1 MSGTPQPRRLRRE
14 GVPEGLAIVLAV
26 VAAGIAGATA
36 FALLNGDE
44 YESTAVVRGD
54 GALEPARGADL
65 ARRALDLAGARGA
78 PAAAL
83 LDNSQVERD
92 AGGLAFT
99 VRADEPAAAR
109 LLATAYARAFVESLP
124 ERSEA
129 RPARAGPAEETGEI
143 LPAALVGA
151 GAGLLAGLALA
162 LVRELLDVRRSSSRS
177 VAARLGLL
185 ELGRVPEAPAAV
197 EDAYRVDALEGGA
210 AGKAYASLGARV
222 AEEAKAASARVV
234 LVCGTVD
241 EDHGEQVAA
250 GLAAALA
257 AAGRRVAIVELD
269 PARPMLRR
277 QFALARGPGATELAR
292 GEATLD
298 EALAPVPGVNGLA
311 VLAAGAAAPAGS
323 APGAGAIRGLRQRF
337 DLVVVAGPPLLGDR
351 DVRSEWALVPP
362 DAVVLAVDLR
372 GIRHSRRPRLE
383 RVIEGLEVPI
393 LGYALL
399 ASASGGSGLSE
410 SRA

>member
-1 MSGTPQPRRLRRE
+1 MSGTSQPRRLRRE
-14 GVPEGLAIVLAV
+14 GVREGLAIVLAV

-44 YESTAVVRGD
+44 YESTAAVRGAA
-54 GALEPARGADL
+54 ALGPARGADV

-83 LDNSQVERD
+83 LDHSDVERD
-92 AGGLAFT
+92 GAGLAFT

-109 LLATAYARAFVESLP
+109 RLASAYARAYVESLP

-129 RPARAGPAEETGEI
+129 RPGRADPAEETGEI

-162 LVRELLDVRRSSSRS
+162 LVRELLDVRRSSSRR
-177 VAARLGLL
+177 VAARLGLQ
-185 ELGRVPEAPAAV
+185 ELGRVPEAPDAV
-197 EDAYRVDALEGGA
+197 EDAYVLDALEGGA
-210 AGKAYASLGARV
+210 AAEAYARLGARV
-222 AEEAKAASARVV
+222 AEGAKAASARVV
-234 LVCGTVD
+234 LVCGTVE

-257 AAGRRVAIVELD
+257 AAGQRVAVVELD
-269 PARPMLRR
+269 PARPTLRR
-277 QFALARGPGATELAR
+277 QFALSRGPGATELAR

-298 EALAPVPGVNGLA
+298 EALAPVPGVSGLV

-323 APGAGAIRGLRQRF
+323 APSAIRGLRQRF

-383 RVIEGLEVPI
+383 RVIEGIEVPI
-393 LGYALL
+393 LGYVLL
-399 ASASGGSGLSE
+399 ASARGGPGISG